1 MGRRHGEGDHPAK
14 GGARLRDH
22 SPRGRL
28 KGRGHFIELRRGG
41 MGRRRGAR
49 RVKLPATASPT
60 PPESLP
66 HRHLLLLPHGP
77 HQGTTTTRCGAFRV
91 VVCMCVRARTVPS
104 MSDAFVALVCV
115 AVGVWRLSWA
125 LFVASVQSCVPWCVA
140 CCARRSCRR
149 ARLRDA
155 RFPMLELD
163 GRCVRPSCRTMNYDE
178 YEK

>member
-1 MGRRHGEGDHPAK
+1 M
-14 GGARLRDH
+14 
-22 SPRGRL
+22 
-28 KGRGHFIELRRGG
+28 
-41 MGRRRGAR
+41 
-49 RVKLPATASPT
+49 KLPATASPT

-125 LFVASVQSCVPWCVA
+125 LLLRPCKAVSHGVSLVALGGRA
-140 CCARRSCRR
+140 DERGCAT
-149 ARLRDA
+149 RD
-155 RFPMLELD
+155 FP
-163 GRCVRPSCRTMNYDE
+163 C
-178 YEK
+178 